1 MGLLGKAHL
10 TGGVVDDE
18 STVVDAIGRAVLIDV
33 RRGRWLG
40 DDRHGELI
48 EGDDHLS

>member
-1 MGLLGKAHL
+1 L

-33 RRGRWLG
+33 GKCRWLG

-48 EGDDHLS
+48 EGGGHLI